1 MKTAQEMIDDG
12 DVELGVI
19 YHDDHT
25 FLKPLGSTNPGIYR
39 YNFGGHWCR
48 KTGKSFNAESPDTN
62 SFSITSDR
70 IKLDPTH
77 PDYAWGNHIFK
88 EQTWI
93 SKEDFEAIKPN
104 IAQQKINDGSIVFGE
119 IYKDNEGIYYIPTAV
134 NKRGFGGKY
143 FTNDWNHGF
152 EDEPEDYRMA
162 ASDAVHH
169 ISPDSSDYAYARYC
183 FENKKYITKED
194 FEKRYDF
201 DKMGIDSREKLVNIY
216 DNGLKHGLVSL
227 DPQCFHHLGT
237 PQGYGYWN
245 TIYNNPH
252 TDQSRK
258 YISDMIEQYDADNGI
273 ERLVKPVVEGYSVSD
288 FPRKPNM
295 GDSYYSYSGNIE
307 RNNYEGHI
315 DSEQHQGL
323 RWVLTKKEESS
334 EIAETPD
341 IPEGWTKW
349 EGGDNP
355 IPGRHCLLAFG
366 GDFSD
371 VVVESNIYRW
381 DCRDSCSDITAY
393 KLLPEKFPAPEG
405 YEHTNECREPQIGE
419 TYISEYSAIACHTAI
434 LVLEER
440 WILKEAPQQTA
451 KESKPM
457 NLGTAEITVSIKESP
472 DYKALEDRI
481 TELEG
486 RLKEAK
492 LVDKLVKM
500 EPSKEL
506 KKLKPKLGQSE
517 YNPWEVKLDPPMF
530 KPWDLVNAKE
540 VGGFVEGETQ
550 RIHRPTPE
558 SCNQGDDKSFKVSII
573 KKMWKG
579 VFG

>member
-355 IPGRHCLLAFG
+355 IPGRHCLFALGVGNPEDIFKTPTKSSSLRWTIKEG
-366 GDFSD
+366 LGD
-371 VVVESNIYRW
+371 I
-381 DCRDSCSDITAY
+381 IAY
-393 KLLPEKFPAPEG
+393 KLLPEKFLAPEG
-405 YEHTNECREPQIGE
+405 YQHTGECRPPKKGDY
-419 TYISEYSAIACHTAI
+419 YISEYAGTVCLTTVS
-434 LVLEER
+434 VSGER
-440 WILKEAPQQTA
+440 WILKKAEQGTNRL
-451 KESKPM
+451 S
-457 NLGTAEITVSIKESP
+457 LGSAEITLSIKETP
-472 DYKALEDRI
+472 DLKKLEDRI
-481 TELEG
+481 TELETK
-486 RLKEAK
+486 LKEKNTVADV
-492 LVDKLVKM
+492 VDKEK
-500 EPSKEL
+500 PT
-506 KKLKPKLGQSE
+506 KLSVIKRV
-517 YNPWEVKLDPPMF
+517 W
-530 KPWDLVNAKE
+530 
-540 VGGFVEGETQ
+540 
-550 RIHRPTPE
+550 
-558 SCNQGDDKSFKVSII
+558 QGI
-573 KKMWKG
+573 
-579 VFG
+579 FG